1 MATENPQHD
10 AKVGDMNVES
20 ADGPVSSE
28 DIAQQAGG
36 CPVAHATYPAEG
48 GNSNQGWWPNRL
60 NLKILAKHTPVS
72 NPMDDGFDY
81 AA

>member
-36 CPVAHATYPAEG
+36 CV
-48 GNSNQGWWPNRL
+48 
-60 NLKILAKHTPVS
+60 LKESSAVHRSV
-72 NPMDDGFDY
+72 
-81 AA
+81 